1 MPGEEQLALSQN
13 LGLPF
18 SSPLLPGSSAFS
30 AHRILCMYF
39 LYQNVRPKGNKR
51 LSSSIYLVLLERPK
65 GKRVIEDTVRALAE
79 SSNYFAVVIE
89 TA

>member
-1 MPGEEQLALSQN
+1 M
-13 LGLPF
+13 
-18 SSPLLPGSSAFS
+18 
-30 AHRILCMYF
+30 
-39 LYQNVRPKGNKR
+39 RPKGNKR